1 VRKHLCINTAKTLNT
16 LITIIN
22 EMNTKDPDNDTT
34 YAKAKEAIGKGACV
48 MSVYSPK
55 AARWQFPG
63 FE

>member
-1 VRKHLCINTAKTLNT
+1 
-16 LITIIN
+16 
-22 EMNTKDPDNDTT
+22 MNTKDPDNDTT